1 MNRQNYDR
9 YITSHFFC
17 RRIKCLLLNVRL
29 ACQSKSRINGVVG
42 SQNDEGLF
50 SDETLFE
57 KKNLENLKH
66 FYFDWQAK
74 IYESA
79 RASELQ
85 KIFFRWNWISFSH
98 PLEAFNKNFESKIEQ
113 TSKMM
118 LTAKYIFSE
127 EYKLMKWYLVKSNSF
142 SLARCYVDKRLMF
155 LFFPFSWFHNCL
167 ILVTWNA
174 SNILK
179 EFLKNFEF
187 WTSQIECICHA
198 GRPEIPQEFR
208 AQ

>member
-1 MNRQNYDR
+1 MCGWHAKVNHALMVSSDL
-9 YITSHFFC
+9 SK
-17 RRIKCLLLNVRL
+17 RRGSLLRWNIIW
-29 ACQSKSRINGVVG
+29 KI
-42 SQNDEGLF
+42 F
-50 SDETLFE
+50 
-57 KKNLENLKH
+57 LENLKH
-66 FYFDWQAK
+66 FCFDWQAK

-98 PLEAFNKNFESKIEQ
+98 PLDPLEAFNKNFESKIEQ
-113 TSKMM
+113 TSEMM
-118 LTAKYIFSE
+118 LIAKYIFSE
-127 EYKLMKWYLVKSNSF
+127 EYKLMKWYLVKTNSF

>member
-1 MNRQNYDR
+1 MCGW
-9 YITSHFFC
+9 H
-17 RRIKCLLLNVRL
+17 L

-155 LFFPFSWFHNCL
+155 LFFSFLMVPQLFNSCDLKCVKYFERVFEKFRVLDLTDRVHMSCWA
-167 ILVTWNA
+167 TWNTA
-174 SNILK
+174 RIQGSIM
-179 EFLKNFEF
+179 
-187 WTSQIECICHA
+187 TS
-198 GRPEIPQEFR
+198 GDLD
-208 AQ
+208 